1 MNAIHKL
8 NIAGHPSVSGKR
20 FKVRDK
26 YSGETIAEVQAAEG
40 PQIGEAIAAAEGA
53 RQIMADLPAHRRAAI
68 IRAAAGIIERQKEQL
83 TDTIAREAG
92 KPFRYAR
99 AEVERCVENLEYI
112 SEEAKRIHG
121 ETLPIDAGRSGEGRV
136 GYYERHPIGVVAA
149 ITPFN
154 FPLNLAAHKVAPAIA
169 AGCPVILKPATATP
183 LSGIALVKAFIE
195 AGLPPEAISVL
206 PGPGGEVGDLLIK
219 DRRISKVSF
228 TGSREV
234 GEHIVKNAGL
244 KRLTMELGSNS
255 AVVIDEDIESM
266 DYAVKR
272 CILGAFYNQGQV
284 CISVQRIYVHQ
295 SRYAEFL
302 EKFAAGTQKLKI
314 GNPLDQDTDIGPMIA
329 ESEADRVQQWVK
341 EAVAQGAGA
350 VCGGSREGNIYRPTI
365 LTNTK
370 PEMKVV
376 REEIFGP
383 VAVVEKVSS
392 FEEGIAQCDRSQYGL
407 QAGVFTSNI
416 NRALAAVKRINA
428 GGIMINDFPSYRID
442 HMPYGGN
449 KNSGLGREGAKFAI
463 EEMTTLRMVIFN
475 LNK

>member
-1 MNAIHKL
+1 MNIIHKL
-8 NIAGHPSVSGKR
+8 NIAGHQRVSGKR

-26 YSGETIAEVQAAEG
+26 YTGETMAEVQAAESA
-40 PQIGEAIAAAEGA
+40 QVDEAVTAAETA
-53 RQIMADLPAHRRAAI
+53 KQVMAELPAHRRAAI
-68 IRAAAGIIERQKEQL
+68 IRAAAGIIDRQMDQL
-83 TDTIAREAG
+83 TVTIAREAG
-92 KPFRYAR
+92 KPCRYAR

-121 ETLPIDAGRSGEGRV
+121 QTLPIDAGRSGEGRV

-195 AGLPPEAISVL
+195 AGLPREAISLL
-206 PGPGGEVGDLLIK
+206 PGPGGEVGEMLIR
-219 DRRISKVSF
+219 DRRISKISF

-295 SRYAEFL
+295 SRYAEFM

-329 ESEADRVQQWVK
+329 ESEAGRVQEWVK
-341 EAVAQGAGA
+341 EAVAQGAEA
-350 VCGGSREGNIYRPTI
+350 VCGGRREGNIYYPTI

-376 REEIFGP
+376 RDEIFGP

-392 FEEGIAQCDRSQYGL
+392 FEEGIVKCDQSQYGL

-416 NRALAAVKRINA
+416 NRALAAVKRINV
-428 GGIMINDFPSYRID
+428 GGILINDFPSYRID